1 MQLLIPGIGIAT
13 QWLTLPFCI
22 KQGKALMH
30 SSNTIAYFAGALMTM
45 FGFLLELKVI
55 VELRKKGFSI
65 EIIK

>member
-30 SSNTIAYFAGALMTM
+30 SSNTIAYFAGPLMTR

-55 VELRKKGFSI
+55 VELRKKAFLL
-65 EIIK
+65 KL